1 VFAGTFRRPLHLIG
15 EAPCPQQHCN
25 AHTPGPASRRP
36 TFTAAR
42 WPPRSRLM
50 PGSSWS
56 HGSRSA
62 GYVALDLVVVVLISV
77 VLLGLL
83 TGGAMMSR
91 NMTPDRETTRS
102 FAQIRQRQRRH
113 RDRTGE
119 RARRARAD
127 RRHADPTCP
136 RRDRDCRHLDDCVAL
151 TVRTRGRLPG
161 HAQPSL
167 CAAQSAA
174 MVVAEIRN
182 QTLARTRRRMK
193 DLETTPGVV
202 IQGGRASADFG
213 RLLPQSSSASRLTAG
228 ASGFELKPIRRAV
241 GD

>member
-1 VFAGTFRRPLHLIG
+1 VSAPLTRSLIAWLTAPAGNATVRRLAELDRY
-15 EAPCPQQHCN
+15 AP
-25 AHTPGPASRRP
+25 TPFPSTHSGGVSSP
-36 TFTAAR
+36 THGMGTTHINH
-42 WPPRSRLM
+42 
-50 PGSSWS
+50 GT
-56 HGSRSA
+56 HGSHFFAPYRRGVMHVPSIA
-62 GYVALDLVVVVLISV
+62 SGGY
-77 VLLGLL
+77 
-83 TGGAMMSR
+83 
-91 NMTPDRETTRS
+91 
-102 FAQIRQRQRRH
+102 
-113 RDRTGE
+113 
-119 RARRARAD
+119 
-127 RRHADPTCP
+127 
-136 RRDRDCRHLDDCVAL
+136 CVAL

-174 MVVAEIRN
+174 MVVTEIRN